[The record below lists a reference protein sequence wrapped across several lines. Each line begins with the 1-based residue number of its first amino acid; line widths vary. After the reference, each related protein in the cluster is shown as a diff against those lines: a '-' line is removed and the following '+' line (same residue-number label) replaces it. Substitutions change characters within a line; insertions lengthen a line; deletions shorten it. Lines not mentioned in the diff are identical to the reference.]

1 VFDLSC
7 VCFWDEFALNIDPLI
22 QLCAKQLACG
32 ELPLILPFHSLH
44 YPMEK
49 NTMKLISE
57 AYAKDVEKR
66 ALRSLTFGMNNP
78 PRSATGVET
87 PEQQLMLAQYQAQQ
101 EKQEKQV
108 KLGRLWREERLAN
121 DFPRYAAMGDEGKA
135 MGGRLRIGYISS
147 DFVNHPTADL
157 IQSALL
163 QHDKTKFEVFCYS
176 ITKDDNSEYRKTIER
191 WVPGHYSTASKA
203 RRSLVGCPA
212 IIFSASQRT
221 HSLAVQ
227 TPRNL

>member
-57 AYAKDVEKR
+57 AYAKDVQQR
-66 ALRSLTFGMNNP
+66 ALRSL
-78 PRSATGVET
+78 S
-87 PEQQLMLAQYQAQQ
+87 
-101 EKQEKQV
+101 KKQV
-108 KLGRLWREERLAN
+108 KLGRLWREQWLAKN
-121 DFPRYAAMGDEGKA
+121 FPRYAAMGDEGKA

-163 QHDKTKFEVFCYS
+163 QHDRTKFEVFCYS
-176 ITKDDNSEYRKTIER
+176 LTKDDNSEYRKTIER
-191 WVPGHYSTASKA
+191 WVPGHYSTGNNERKTVAS
-203 RRSLVGCPA
+203 RVPI
-212 IIFSASQRT
+212 IIFQRSART
-221 HSLAVQ
+221 SLAVQ